1 MKKFTTTEMF
11 VVVAILV
18 ILGLMLASPIMKSYE
33 KQKEKNAEENN
44 YSTP

>member
-11 VVVAILV
+11 VVVAIIV
-18 ILGLMLASPIMKSYE
+18 ILGLMLAGPIMNSYE
-33 KQKEKNAEENN
+33 KSKEKDAKENN